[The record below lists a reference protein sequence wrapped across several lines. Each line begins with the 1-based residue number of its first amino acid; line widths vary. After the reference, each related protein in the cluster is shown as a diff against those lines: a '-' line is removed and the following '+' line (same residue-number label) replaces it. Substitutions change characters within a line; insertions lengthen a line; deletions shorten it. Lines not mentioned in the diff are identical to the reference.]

1 MAEHPKEGHKQER
14 AGPQSAGTQGGQ
26 GLRVAIMAGV
36 VVLLMISFSNWREIS
51 GIQTTLDARL
61 AQIENR
67 IGQVSAKVEQ
77 VAARPAQPARRGPDP
92 DRVRKV
98 NTTGAPSKGP
108 TNAPVI
114 IAEFSDFQCPFCSRV
129 GPTLKKVEEVY
140 GDKVRIVWKH
150 NPLDFHKDAPLAHMA
165 ALAAHKQGQ
174 FWEYHD
180 KLFANQK
187 ALKQENLQTYA
198 QELGLDMEKFQKDL
212 LDLENKKVIDADKAE
227 AQSLQATGTPSF
239 FINGRLLRGAKPFEE
254 FAKVI
259 NAELARLNLPVP
271 AEAKAN

>member
-1 MAEHPKEGHKQER
+1 MAERRTEGDKQEGASSQP
-14 AGPQSAGTQGGQ
+14 AGKQGGQ

-77 VAARPAQPARRGPDP
+77 VAAQPAQPARRGSDP
-92 DRVRKV
+92 NRVHKV

-108 TNAPVI
+108 TNAPVT

-129 GPTLKKVEEVY
+129 GPTVKKIEEVY
-140 GDKVRIVWKH
+140 GDKVRIAWKH
-150 NPLDFHKDAPLAHMA
+150 NPLPFHKDAPLAHMA
-165 ALAAHKQGQ
+165 SVAAHKQGK

-198 QELGLDMEKFQKDL
+198 QELGLDMQKFQKDL

-227 AQSLQATGTPSF
+227 ARSLQASGTPSF
-239 FINGRLLRGAKPFEE
+239 FINGRLVRGAKPFGE

-259 NAELARLNLPVP
+259 NAELVRLNVAVP

>member
-1 MAEHPKEGHKQER
+1 MAANRKEGHKQESAAPQP
-14 AGPQSAGTQGGQ
+14 AGKQGGQ
-26 GLRVAIMAGV
+26 GLRAAIMAGV
-36 VVLLMISFSNWREIS
+36 VLLLIISFSNWREIS
-51 GIQTTLDARL
+51 RIQTTLDTRL

-67 IGQVSAKVEQ
+67 VGQVSAKVEQ
-77 VAARPAQPARRGPDP
+77 VAAQPAQPARPGPDLN
-92 DRVRKV
+92 RVYKV

-108 TNAPVI
+108 TNAPI
-114 IAEFSDFQCPFCSRV
+114 TIAEFSDFQCPFCSRV
-129 GPTLKKVEEVY
+129 GPTLKKVEEIY
-140 GDKVRIVWKH
+140 GDKVRIAWKH
-150 NPLDFHKDAPLAHMA
+150 NPLDFHADAPLAHMA
-165 ALAAHKQGQ
+165 ALAAHKQDK

-198 QELGLDMEKFQKDL
+198 QELGLDMERFQADL

-227 AQSLQATGTPSF
+227 AQSFQATGTPSF
-239 FINGRLLRGAKPFEE
+239 FINGRLVVGAKPFEE

-259 NAELARLNLPVP
+259 NAELARLNVPVP